1 MNIINIEHISKIYG
15 EKTIFDD
22 ASFGIQE
29 GDKIGIVGINGAGK
43 STLLKMIA
51 EKENPD
57 SGQIIRQNG
66 LKIAYVPQNPVF
78 PEDADIRSYAFD
90 RGDGEDWKVES
101 CLTELGIREY
111 DIPISHLSGG
121 QKRRV
126 VLAKVLA
133 QDFDVLLLDEPTNHL
148 DGSMIAWLEEY
159 LRSYRGTVIMVTH
172 DRYFLDRVTN
182 RILEISRGKMYGYD
196 ADYSGFLEL
205 KAAREEMELASERKR
220 QSILRME
227 LEWAKRG
234 CRARSTKQRARL
246 ERLEALKSG
255 KAPVKDQT
263 VELDSVETRMGK
275 KTIEFHHVSKSY
287 GEKKILEDFTYIV
300 LKNQRLGIIGPNGCG
315 KSTVMK
321 MIAGIA
327 EPDSGHI
334 DIGDTVK
341 IGYFAQE
348 EQDMDDSQR
357 VIDYVKDIA
366 EYITTKDGKISASQ
380 LLERF
385 LFTPDMQYAPI
396 GKLSGG
402 EKRRL
407 YLLGVLAENANVLL
421 FDEPGNNLDIPTLTI
436 LEDYLNSFSGIVIAV
451 SHDRYFL
458 DNMAD
463 RIFELDGMGHAVQYE
478 GGYTDYLE
486 AKKRRTGADA
496 GGSVSGS
503 GRGKARAG
511 EKGGNSPADS
521 TAGSTCG
528 KDAGQQEADGQ
539 KKGAKDWKKNSP
551 QKLKFSYKEQREYET
566 IDADIAALEEK
577 LESVERQIEANAT
590 NSVKL
595 KELME
600 EQERTNALLE
610 EKMERWVYLN
620 DLAEKIAEQG

>member
-15 EKTIFDD
+15 EKMIFDD

-29 GDKIGIVGINGAGK
+29 GDRIGIVGINGTGK

-51 EKENPD
+51 GEATPD

-78 PEDADIRSYAFD
+78 PDDADIRSFAFD
-90 RGDGEDWKVES
+90 RGDGEGWQVES

-111 DIPISHLSGG
+111 DTPIAYLSGG

-148 DGSMIAWLEEY
+148 DGGMITWLEEY
-159 LRSYRGTVIMVTH
+159 LRSCRSTILMVTH

-182 RILEISRGKMYGYD
+182 RILEISHGKMYGYD

-220 QSILRME
+220 QSVLRME

-234 CRARSTKQRARL
+234 CRARTTKQKARL
-246 ERLEALKSG
+246 ERLEALKNG
-255 KAPVKDQT
+255 KAPLRDQT

-275 KTIEFHHVSKSY
+275 KTIELHHVSKSY

-315 KSTVMK
+315 KSTLVK
-321 MIAGIA
+321 MIAGLV

-334 DIGDTVK
+334 EIGDTVK

-436 LEDYLNSFSGIVIAV
+436 LEDYLNAFSGIVIAV

-463 RIFELDGMGHAVQYE
+463 RIFKLDGMGHAVQYE

-486 AKKRRTGADA
+486 AKKRRGGEDA
-496 GGSVSGS
+496 GVSGS
-503 GRGKARAG
+503 GNGSGSGSGR
-511 EKGGNSPADS
+511 EKE
-521 TAGSTCG
+521 AGST
-528 KDAGQQEADGQ
+528 
-539 KKGAKDWKKNSP
+539 KDWKKNRP

-566 IDADIAALEEK
+566 IDTDIAALEEK
-577 LESVERQIEANAT
+577 LESIERQIEANAT

-620 DLAEKIAEQG
+620 DLAEKIAEQE

>member
-15 EKTIFDD
+15 EKMIFDD

-29 GDKIGIVGINGAGK
+29 GDRIGIVGINGTGK

-51 EKENPD
+51 GEATPD

-78 PEDADIRSYAFD
+78 PDDADIRSFAFD
-90 RGDGEDWKVES
+90 RGDGEDWQVES

-111 DIPISHLSGG
+111 DTPIAHLSGG

-148 DGSMIAWLEEY
+148 DGGMITWLEEY
-159 LRSYRGTVIMVTH
+159 LRSCRSTILMVTH

-182 RILEISRGKMYGYD
+182 RILEISHGKMYGYD

-220 QSILRME
+220 QSVLRME

-234 CRARSTKQRARL
+234 CRARTTKQKARL
-246 ERLEALKSG
+246 ERLEALKNG
-255 KAPVKDQT
+255 KALLRDQT

-275 KTIEFHHVSKSY
+275 KTIELHHVSKSY

-300 LKNQRLGIIGPNGCG
+300 LKNQRVGIIGPNGCG
-315 KSTVMK
+315 KSTLVK
-321 MIAGIA
+321 MIAGLV

-334 DIGDTVK
+334 EIGDTVK

-436 LEDYLNSFSGIVIAV
+436 LEDYLNAFSGIVIAV

-486 AKKRRTGADA
+486 AKKRRRGEDA
-496 GGSVSGS
+496 GVSGS
-503 GRGKARAG
+503 GNGSGSGSGR
-511 EKGGNSPADS
+511 EKE
-521 TAGSTCG
+521 AGST
-528 KDAGQQEADGQ
+528 
-539 KKGAKDWKKNSP
+539 KDWKRNRP

-566 IDADIAALEEK
+566 IDTDIAALEEK
-577 LESVERQIEANAT
+577 LESIERQIEANAT

-620 DLAEKIAEQG
+620 DLAEKIAEQE